1 MGSKAR
7 LAKHIAPI
15 IQSYITDK
23 TAGYLEPFVGGANM
37 IQHIKHPKRYGS
49 DINKYLIALLQYSQ
63 DLSNTLPETISEDEY
78 NRVKN
83 NKDKYPDW
91 YVGLVG
97 FCSSYGSKFFGGYA
111 RDRQKVRDISNQRIR
126 NLEKQR
132 KFLKDIKFKC
142 LPYTDIPKLEG
153 YTIYCDPPYLGT
165 TPYASK
171 FFNHSFFWNWVRDY
185 SIKNVVIVSEF
196 SAPNDFICILEK
208 EVKSMLGNGG
218 ISDSKVLTEKLFICK
233 N

>member
-7 LAKHIAPI
+7 LAKYIAPI

-37 IQHIKHPKRYGS
+37 IQHIKHSKRYGS

-83 NKDKYPDW
+83 NKDYYPDW

-97 FCSSYGSKFFGGYA
+97 FCSSYGVKFFGGYA
-111 RDRQKVRDISNQRIR
+111 RDNRQYDVIASRIR
-126 NLEKQR
+126 ALEKDR
-132 KFLKDIKFKC
+132 EKFKEISFRCFSFYDIKPVNNFV
-142 LPYTDIPKLEG
+142 
-153 YTIYCDPPYLGT
+153 IYCDPPYKNT
-165 TPYASK
+165 ASYARY
-171 FFNHSFFWNWVRDY
+171 FINHDYFWQWVRQF
-185 SIKNVVIVSEF
+185 SKNNVVLISELN
-196 SAPNDFICILEK
+196 APDDFEILWEGTRK
-208 EVKSMLGNGG
+208 TTLGNG
-218 ISDSKVLTEKLFICK
+218 EKAANVTAIERLFK
-233 N
+233 WKD